1 MIRARLVREVSPG
14 VVQFVRYIGPLSRVP
29 AGWTI
34 CSRRPA
40 NRGN

>member
-29 AGWTI
+29 AGWI
-34 CSRRPA
+34 VVARKPA
-40 NRGN
+40 RSN